1 MAYSGK
7 KEALTLIN
15 IETNES
21 GASAK
26 IVVVGVGGAGNNAVN
41 RMIEERI
48 LGVEFVGVNTDAQ
61 ALQLCK
67 APNAIQIGEKLT
79 KGLGAGAQPEI
90 GEKAAQE
97 NIDELTAAIDG
108 ADMVFVTC
116 GMGGGTGTGA
126 APVIAN
132 IARSK
137 GALTVGVV
145 TKPFKFEAKTRMTN
159 ALAGIEKLKENV
171 DTLIVIPNDRLL
183 EIVDRRTSIPEALKK
198 ADEVLQ
204 QAVQG
209 ITDLI
214 NVPGLINL
222 DFADVQTV
230 MTGKGIAHIGIGT
243 STGDDKAVEAVK
255 EAISSPLL
263 ETTIEGAT
271 HVIINVSGDIS
282 LLEANE
288 AASYIQE
295 LAGENANIIFG
306 AVYDDSIQDTATIT
320 VIATGIEDVN
330 VNNAM
335 AGFTS
340 KMTSTRPLGK
350 PSYNFSNG
358 TGNASRNGSGVNS
371 STSSTNTNTSRPASD
386 IPIPGLKRVEPVVP
400 QTNDKDL
407 SIPTFLRRTKK

>member
-1 MAYSGK
+1 MGK

-21 GASAK
+21 SASAK

-97 NIDELTAAIDG
+97 NIDELTAAIEG

-126 APVIAN
+126 APVIAS
-132 IARSK
+132 IAKSK

-159 ALAGIEKLKENV
+159 ALSGIEKLKDNV

-230 MTGKGIAHIGIGT
+230 MTDKGIAHIGIGS
-243 STGDDKAVEAVK
+243 STGDEKAIEAVK

-263 ETTIEGAT
+263 DTTIDGAT
-271 HVIINVSGDIS
+271 HVIINISGDVS
-282 LLEANE
+282 LVEANE

-306 AVYDDSIQDTATIT
+306 AVYDDTVQDSATIT
-320 VIATGIEDVN
+320 VIATGIEDVD

-335 AGFTS
+335 AGFS
-340 KMTSTRPLGK
+340 NKMSTTKPLVK
-350 PSYNFSNG
+350 PTYNFSN
-358 TGNASRNGSGVNS
+358 
-371 STSSTNTNTSRPASD
+371 STSNVTKNTTSINTSTISRPASD
-386 IPIPGLKRVEPVVP
+386 TSIPGLKHAEPVVS
-400 QTNDKDL
+400 TVTEKDL
-407 SIPTFLRRTKK
+407 SIPTFLRKNKK